1 MFILETFTLFP
12 ATNMRA
18 PPLSAHET
26 LDIKVNPF
34 NTTLSESTAN
44 AMFLNTALSLVILRG
59 VVIEIRFTIS
69 ENSPL
74 NINSSKGTSSLNNPS
89 SSK

>member
-18 PPLSAHET
+18 RPLSAHET
-26 LDIKVNPF
+26 LEIKVNPF

-59 VVIEIRFTIS
+59 VVW
-69 ENSPL
+69 L
-74 NINSSKGTSSLNNPS
+74 
-89 SSK
+89 

>member
-1 MFILETFTLFP
+1 
-12 ATNMRA
+12 MRV

-26 LDIKVNPF
+26 LEIKVNPF

-59 VVIEIRFTIS
+59 FSIEIRFTRF

-74 NINSSKGTSSLNNPS
+74 NTNSSKGTSSLNNPS

>member
-1 MFILETFTLFP
+1 MFISVIFTLFS
-12 ATNMRA
+12 ATNMRV
-18 PPLSAHET
+18 PPLSSYET
-26 LDIKVNPF
+26 LEIKVNPF

-59 VVIEIRFTIS
+59 FSIEIRFTRF

-74 NINSSKGTSSLNNPS
+74 NTNSSKGTSFLNNPS